1 MCAVRLA
8 NPKSITISDSF
19 GGATAHFGLQDEWSV
34 LLDPPA
40 VLEIMECIFGTPD
53 FVNTSG
59 AGGGD
64 FNTPGSTEYQ

>member
-1 MCAVRLA
+1 M
-8 NPKSITISDSF
+8 
-19 GGATAHFGLQDEWSV
+19 

-59 AGGGD
+59 AGD
-64 FNTPGSTEYQ
+64 FPTIPHISPQFLKLQ